1 MRGHQ
6 AASHGRRS
14 ATTTQCSTALE
25 CAKAANVFEVFLEEP
40 SHSRS
45 TGAEWDKKAT
55 RVMCQGGVAED
66 VDMGEDTGV
75 RLLNAPA
82 ISQPPMFKGSTKA
95 ERRGFMRKYQR
106 YTSQIEALQ
115 STVQRPF
122 LMPVRACM
130 DPFSKRRIAMFD
142 LGKSHGDVTET
153 EWVAWFM
160 EAQNEEPVELDALKS
175 RAIRHEDPR
184 RRQSSESNAG
194 QPDAR
199 SRGRRP
205 KLGAASRKKLVVGII
220 TKAIKPASLQV
231 AVTKQLQLQRNKVL
245 KADVFRFIKWL
256 RQFAAGYQLYG
267 GVDEEKPAKAPVEA
281 RPRSEQRQSSRG
293 YSRIHGSN
301 DNKPNVAPTVHGAL
315 KTDKG
320 SWHRV
325 REHPGITDDEVKKL
339 LDEFYASR
347 RGVNAMKNS
356 DKGKSMEC
364 RATLDDVLVLPR
376 VLLDS
381 GLDESLK
388 SNRLLQAALERLG
401 SRLSV
406 VDKPTV
412 MLKPYGEHS
421 LPLKVTRQVQF
432 KALTLETS
440 IGPLALRGLKAW
452 MDEQSPQIKLLIGR
466 PVMERLG
473 FRLMACSWVA
483 EEASNLGSRRFGR
496 R

>member
-1 MRGHQ
+1 
-6 AASHGRRS
+6 
-14 ATTTQCSTALE
+14 
-25 CAKAANVFEVFLEEP
+25 
-40 SHSRS
+40 
-45 TGAEWDKKAT
+45 
-55 RVMCQGGVAED
+55 
-66 VDMGEDTGV
+66 MGEDTGV

-160 EAQNEEPVELDALKS
+160 EAQNEEPVE
-175 RAIRHEDPR
+175 
-184 RRQSSESNAG
+184 
-194 QPDAR
+194 
-199 SRGRRP
+199 
-205 KLGAASRKKLVVGII
+205 KKLVVGII

-267 GVDEEKPAKAPVEA
+267 GVDEEKPAKAPEVGFE
-281 RPRSEQRQSSRG
+281 RPKVKCLKCQS
-293 YSRIHGSN
+293 
-301 DNKPNVAPTVHGAL
+301 TE
-315 KTDKG
+315 
-320 SWHRV
+320 HRV